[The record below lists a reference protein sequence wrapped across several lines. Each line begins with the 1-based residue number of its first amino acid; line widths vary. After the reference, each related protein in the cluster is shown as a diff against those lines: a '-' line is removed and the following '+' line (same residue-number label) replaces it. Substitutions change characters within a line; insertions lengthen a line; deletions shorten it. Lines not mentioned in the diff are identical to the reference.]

1 VSKEN
6 SIKKMKNDPLLS
18 AEENAYLDSLSPK
31 EYQAYLIAKDHLGIL
46 LTVRNTNGFLK
57 WKRMKDLTT

>member
-1 VSKEN
+1 
-6 SIKKMKNDPLLS
+6 MKNDPLLS

-31 EYQAYLIAKDHLGIL
+31 EFQAYLIAKDHLGIL

-57 WKRMKDLTT
+57 WKKGLVNK